1 MRGFFPG
8 RFQPFHRGHR
18 AFVEQVASD
27 VDEVILG
34 IGSAQASHTGR
45 NPFTA
50 GERVSMIHAAID
62 DVDAPTYVIPIED
75 IDSYS
80 LWPAHVQSLC
90 PAFERIYTNN
100 PLVGRVCREAGLD
113 VRGVE
118 LVDRDRFRG
127 TEIRRRMVEDDP
139 WRDLVPDGSA
149 DGIDE
154 IDGVNRLRRIVEH
167 DQHAV
172 DGSP

>member
-18 AFVEQVASD
+18 AFVQQVASE
-27 VDEVILG
+27 VDEVVVG

-50 GERVSMIHAAID
+50 GERVSMIHAAIE
-62 DVDAPTYVIPIED
+62 DVEAPTYVIPIED
-75 IDSYS
+75 IDRYS

-90 PAFERIYTNN
+90 PAFQAIYTNN

-113 VRGVE
+113 VRGVD

-127 TEIRRRMVEDDP
+127 TEIRRRMVEDEP
-139 WRDLVPDGSA
+139 WRDLVPDGTA
-149 DGIDE
+149 EAIDD
-154 IDGVNRLRRIVEH
+154 IDGVTRLRRIVEH

-172 DGSP
+172 DGSL